1 MGINVFM
8 QNEINLDFKAII
20 EIEHFKDRDQKGG
33 HLKAG
38 VPTTDHLNNKLFI
51 SQYMIFV
58 TRHLF

>member
-8 QNEINLDFKAII
+8 QSEINLDFKAII

-33 HLKAG
+33 HFN
-38 VPTTDHLNNKLFI
+38 LNNKLFI